1 MKQALI
7 RSGAVMVQDVPAPQV
22 SPKNVLVRVSH
33 SCVSVGTELAGVNN
47 SALPLYRRALKQ
59 REHAK
64 RVFTMMR
71 DQGVKRTLDR
81 VLGMLNAGLPI
92 GYSAA
97 GEVVETG
104 SEVTGFSVG
113 DLVACAGGGIANHA
127 EFIDVPVNLC
137 SKVPAGLSTEL
148 ASTVTLGAIA
158 LQGIRRANPNLG
170 ETIAV
175 IGLGV
180 LGQLTSQLLR
190 ANGCRV
196 IGIDIDAER
205 INLALQN
212 GMDFGINPTSETAV
226 DQIHRLTDGFGA
238 DAVIITAASS
248 SSAIVSEAMQA
259 CRKKG
264 RVVVVGDVGLD
275 LKRSDFYKKELDFL
289 ISCSYGPGRY
299 DPSYEESGQD
309 YPLAYVRWTEN
320 RNMEAYLSLLAAG
333 QIRLPILGIRKYP
346 IDDAPQAYESLRN
359 GGERSLF
366 VILEY
371 PERESAPVRALPLK
385 ARSKERGKI
394 RVGLVG
400 AGNFAATMHLPNLA
414 RLKSEFALQAVLSRT
429 GSNARAIADQFGAAY
444 ATTDFDQVLAD
455 SDLDLVI
462 IATRHDLHGSMVLKA
477 LRAGKD
483 VFVEKPLTLDPAD
496 LDQLRVL
503 YATEKNPPL
512 LMTGYNRRFSPAMQR
527 SREILQ
533 DRVAPMIVN
542 YRMNAGYL
550 PPDHWVHS
558 PEGGGRNLGE
568 ACHIYDLFN
577 FLTESRPKGIQA
589 VPISTPA
596 KQYFKNDNFVAT
608 ISYEDGSVCTLTYTA
623 LGSKAHPKESMEIFC
638 DGKVLSMVDY
648 KFLTITGSKQRG
660 WKSLT
665 QQKGHME
672 EMQALARAL
681 RNHSEWPIP
690 LEDQMETARIAFEV
704 ERQISGNQ
712 EAMFTAGE

>member
-1 MKQALI
+1 MKQALVK
-7 RSGAVMVQDVPAPQV
+7 SGAVMVQEVPAPQV

-81 VLGMLNAGLPI
+81 VLGMLNSGLPI

-97 GEVVETG
+97 GEVIEIG

-113 DLVACAGGGIANHA
+113 DLIACAGGGIANHA

-137 SKVPAGLSTEL
+137 SKIPAGLSTEL

-158 LQGIRRANPNLG
+158 LQGVRRANPNLG

-180 LGQLTSQLLR
+180 LGQLTAQLLR

-212 GMDFGINPTSETAV
+212 GMDFGINPTAEASV

-248 SSAIVSEAMQA
+248 SSTIVSEAMQA

-275 LKRSDFYKKELDFL
+275 LKRADLYKKELDFL

-320 RNMEAYLSLLAAG
+320 RNMEAYLRLLAAG
-333 QIRLPILGIRKYP
+333 QIHLLNLGIRKYP
-346 IDDAPQAYESLRN
+346 IDDAPHAYESLRN
-359 GGERSLF
+359 GEERSLF

-371 PERESAPVRALPLK
+371 PERESAPVRTLPLK
-385 ARSKERGKI
+385 ARGKEQGKI

-414 RLKSEFALQAVLSRT
+414 RLRSEFALQAVLSRT
-429 GSNARAIADQFGAAY
+429 GTNARAIADQFGAAY
-444 ATTDFDQVLAD
+444 ATTDFEQVLAD

-462 IATRHDLHGSMVLKA
+462 VATRHDLHGSMVLKA
-477 LRAGKD
+477 LRAGKN
-483 VFVEKPLTLDPAD
+483 VFVEKPLTLDPSD
-496 LDQLRVL
+496 LDQLRVF
-503 YATEKNPPL
+503 YETEKSPPL
-512 LMTGYNRRFSPAMQR
+512 LMTGYNRRFSPALR
-527 SREILQ
+527 RIREILQ
-533 DRVAPMIVN
+533 ARVGPMIVN

-558 PEGGGRNLGE
+558 LEGGGRNVGE

-577 FLTESRPKGIQA
+577 FLTGSRVKGIQA
-589 VPISTPA
+589 VPISTSA

-638 DGKVLSMVDY
+638 DGKVVSMLDY
-648 KFLTITGSKQRG
+648 KFVTIAGSKERG

-665 QQKGHME
+665 QQKGHFE
-672 EMQALARAL
+672 EMEALARTL
-681 RNHSEWPIP
+681 RKHSEWPIA
-690 LEDQMETARIAFEV
+690 LEDQMQAARIAFEV

-712 EAMFTAGE
+712 EATLTAGE